1 VNGVGAKDLEER
13 GFRRRAQV
21 DADDVDGE
29 ARLQLPQN
37 AAAAAADVKNAANGE
52 RVAANGGREAPDI
65 AEQTMDARQ
74 LTVDALQF
82 RFGERLTF
90 QQFYLVRSFRQ
101 HSV

>member
-1 VNGVGAKDLEER
+1 VNGIGAKDLEGHGLR
-13 GFRRRAQV
+13 GGAQV

-29 ARLQLPQN
+29 ARLQLPQH
-37 AAAAAADVKNAANGE
+37 AAAAAADVENAPNVE

-90 QQFYLVRSFRQ
+90 QQFYLVRSVRQ